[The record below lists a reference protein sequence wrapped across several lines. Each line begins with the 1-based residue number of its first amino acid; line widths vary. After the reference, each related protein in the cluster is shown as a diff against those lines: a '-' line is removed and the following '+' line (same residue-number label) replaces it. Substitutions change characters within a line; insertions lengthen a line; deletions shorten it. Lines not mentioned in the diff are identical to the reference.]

1 MKQKLAKLIR
11 FVQITIACA
20 SVAGLMWGTYEVVSY
35 LRTAHRFEVQKLS
48 VSGLKR
54 VEENEVLAKAG
65 FEVGTNV
72 FRVDLEEIR
81 KRVEELDWVR
91 YASVQRVLPDQIII
105 KVVEREPVGLTRIK
119 GEIYQFDTDAKI
131 LDPDPAGGSSFPIL
145 DGLRA
150 GDRAGNLKKVEKYRG
165 VLQELGES
173 ALSEIHINDSGDV
186 TVVSASDPVSINLG
200 VSDFHN
206 RWVRYL
212 QLKPQIQ
219 QQYPAAVRV
228 DLRFKDQVIVKMKDD
243 VGEKVVWGAK
253 KNTL

>member
-20 SVAGLMWGTYEVVSY
+20 AVAGLMWGGYEVVSY

-54 VEENEVLAKAG
+54 VDENEVLAKAG

-119 GEIYQFDTDAKI
+119 GEIYQFDSDAKI
-131 LDPDPAGGSSFPIL
+131 LDPDPAGGPSFPIL

-150 GDRAGNLKKVEKYRG
+150 GDRAGNVKKVETYRS
-165 VLQELGES
+165 VLQELGEA

-200 VSDFHN
+200 VSDFRN

-228 DLRFKDQVIVKMKDD
+228 DLRFKNQVIVKMKDD
-243 VGEKVVWGAK
+243 AGEKVVWGAK

>member
-11 FVQITIACA
+11 LVQITIAFSA
-20 SVAGLMWGTYEVVSY
+20 VAGLLWGVFEVVSY

-48 VSGLKR
+48 VSGLKH

-105 KVVEREPVGLTRIK
+105 KVVEREPVGLTRIQ
-119 GEIYQFDTDAKI
+119 GEIYQFDIDAKI
-131 LDPDPAGGSSFPIL
+131 LDPDQTNGSSFPIL

-150 GDRAGNLKKVEKYRG
+150 GDHDGNLKKVEKYRS
-165 VLQELGES
+165 VLQDLGET

-200 VSDFHN
+200 VSDFRS

-228 DLRFKDQVIVKMKDD
+228 DLRFKNQVIVKMKDD
-243 VGEKVVWGAK
+243 DGEKVVWGAK